1 MSNVNPADVVRGL
14 HMGVGLSLDD
24 AEVESPRA
32 KAQHRR
38 HQSSGTV
45 LNFMSSLWAPTAK
58 EQEESTKD
66 ESEGDEC
73 STQAGCHEVTVEV
86 VFEHEGPLG
95 LHITDTESGKVVVTG
110 PKEHNHEVDPS
121 GKAAELGLKKMD
133 TVVQINHERTIGKTA
148 DEVKAMIVEVGR
160 PLRMVLLR
168 LEAREG
174 SGSNSGSRNRS
185 QTC

>member
-1 MSNVNPADVVRGL
+1 MPVNPADVVRGL
-14 HMGVGLSLDD
+14 HMGVGITLEDT
-24 AEVESPRA
+24 EVESPPT
-32 KAQHRR
+32 KAHHRR

-45 LNFMSSLWAPTAK
+45 LNFMSSLWAPTK
-58 EQEESTKD
+58 ENEKSTEDELEED
-66 ESEGDEC
+66 QC
-73 STQAGCHEVTVEV
+73 SMQAGYHEVTVEV

-121 GKAAELGLKKMD
+121 GKAAELGLRKMD
-133 TVVQINHERTIGKTA
+133 TVVQINDERTIGKTA

-160 PLRMVLLR
+160 PLRIVLLR
-168 LEAREG
+168 VEPKEG
-174 SGSNSGSRNRS
+174 TGSQSSSRNRS